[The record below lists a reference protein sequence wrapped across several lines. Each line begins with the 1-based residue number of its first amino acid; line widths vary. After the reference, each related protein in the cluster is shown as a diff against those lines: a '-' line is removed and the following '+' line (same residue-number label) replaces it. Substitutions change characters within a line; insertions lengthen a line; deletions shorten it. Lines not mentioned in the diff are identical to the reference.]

1 MRRSALTTLKSN
13 LKQGLQFSLFLFLCL
28 AALPAA
34 AAPGSIYTTF
44 GNGTTVNGNVYPSKA
59 DVYLNGG
66 PQNENAQGL
75 PDGTYYFQVTD
86 PNGSVLLSTD
96 ALVCRQLQIV
106 NGIVAGATGPGCKHA
121 NGTVNNSNGG
131 SIP

>member
-1 MRRSALTTLKSN
+1 MRRRALPTLKSN
-13 LKQGLQFSLFLFLCL
+13 LKQGLQFTLFLFLCL

-34 AAPGSIYTTF
+34 AAPGSIFTTF
-44 GNGTTVNGNVYPSKA
+44 GNGTTVNGNIYPSKA

-86 PNGSVLLSTD
+86 PMGVFCSRPMPSHAGSCRSSVESSKGRPDQAASTPTELST
-96 ALVCRQLQIV
+96 
-106 NGIVAGATGPGCKHA
+106 T
-121 NGTVNNSNGG
+121 
-131 SIP
+131 